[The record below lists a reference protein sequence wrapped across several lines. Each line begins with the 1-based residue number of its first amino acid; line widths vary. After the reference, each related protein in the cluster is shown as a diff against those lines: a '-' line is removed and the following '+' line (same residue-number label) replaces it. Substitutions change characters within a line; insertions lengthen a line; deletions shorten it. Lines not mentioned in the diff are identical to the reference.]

1 MSETLFIIKNE
12 TGIIS
17 LFDNLEKAKNELKNI
32 YKKTIDFKHYGYE
45 INGYILINDE
55 YVFHSTYTYY
65 FDKFVEKEK

>member
-45 INGYILINDE
+45 INGY
-55 YVFHSTYTYY
+55 
-65 FDKFVEKEK
+65 

>member
-1 MSETLFIIKNE
+1 MKQV
-12 TGIIS
+12 

-32 YKKTIDFKHYGYE
+32 YKKTIDFKHYGY
-45 INGYILINDE
+45 ILINDE